1 MRIRPVD
8 VSSDDDIARFHTV
21 DVAAS
26 RHGRRYATCRPL
38 AELRAAFR
46 ARSTSMRRVLLAADD
61 DNRFVG
67 AARIELP
74 LMDNAALG
82 EVDLMV
88 HPETRRLGVGT
99 ALAARVRTELE
110 RAGRSLV
117 SAWVPGDQLR
127 PDGTCSS
134 SADLGGGFAR
144 RWGLTLRN
152 TDVHRVLELPVDESD
167 LDRLATAAA
176 ASHAGYRIVAFT
188 GACPDEY
195 VDAYCRLKTA
205 MIIEA
210 PMGEVEMEPERWDEA
225 RLREEEAEL
234 ADMRRTRFSAF
245 ALTPAGEVAGFN
257 ELLHAAHD
265 VGNAYNWDTLVVPA
279 HRGHRLGMALKVA
292 NLRRLQAACPDARRV
307 HTHNAAQN
315 APMVAVN
322 DAVGFF
328 PVEKVGEWQGATA
341 ALPVLD

>member
-26 RHGRRYATCRPL
+26 RHGRPYATCMPL
-38 AELRAAFR
+38 AEMTAAFR
-46 ARSTSMRRVLLAADD
+46 ARSISMRRVLLAIEEDG
-61 DNRFVG
+61 RFVG

-74 LMDNAALG
+74 LMDNASLG
-82 EVDLMV
+82 EVDLRV
-88 HPETRRLGVGT
+88 HPEARRRGVGT
-99 ALAARVRTELE
+99 ALAARVRVELE
-110 RAGRSLV
+110 QADRSLV

-127 PDGTCSS
+127 PDGSCSS
-134 SADLGGGFAR
+134 VADLGAGFAR

-167 LDRLATAAA
+167 LDRLAADAAA
-176 ASHAGYRIVAFT
+176 HHAGYRIVAFT
-188 GACPDEY
+188 GACPDEH

-292 NLRRLQAACPDARRV
+292 NLRRLQAEYPDARRV

-328 PVEKVGEWQGATA
+328 PVERVGEWQGPTG
-341 ALPVLD
+341 ALPMAE